1 MTQTKFKYL
10 VLLFGEENIFA
21 KFKILDILLKNDF
34 LMMEKVSNKLSNF
47 LLIIFGDYCIRRS
60 SRNVK
65 NIFKKIKIRI
75 QKIKVRKNRKLCVKG
90 AFFWRQLKYFEL

>member
-21 KFKILDILLKNDF
+21 KFKILGILLKNDF

-47 LLIIFGDYCIRRS
+47 LLIIFGDYCIRRN

-75 QKIKVRKNRKLCVKG
+75 
-90 AFFWRQLKYFEL
+90 